1 MAQQRNEP
9 LTDGDTDQPFLA
21 VYKTWKP
28 IFGGLLDAAATR
40 RENLA
45 ALLMLGAHV
54 IAVFVLLIGLKLFQ
68 WLS

>member
-1 MAQQRNEP
+1 MVQQRNEP
-9 LTDGDTDQPFLA
+9 PTDGDTDQPFLA
-21 VYKTWKP
+21 AYKTWKP
-28 IFGGLLDAAATR
+28 VFGTFLDAGVSR
-40 RENLA
+40 HENVA